1 MQFFNFSFLK
11 TNNVDKDGISKKN
24 HLQLK
29 TSVRDVPDFYPVL
42 PDIPTGFQLSGIRSE
57 QDITIRVE
65 ALIVIV
71 ATESS

>member
-1 MQFFNFSFLK
+1 MGD
-11 TNNVDKDGISKKN
+11 T
-24 HLQLK
+24 
-29 TSVRDVPDFYPVL
+29 DF
-42 PDIPTGFQLSGIRSE
+42 IRSE